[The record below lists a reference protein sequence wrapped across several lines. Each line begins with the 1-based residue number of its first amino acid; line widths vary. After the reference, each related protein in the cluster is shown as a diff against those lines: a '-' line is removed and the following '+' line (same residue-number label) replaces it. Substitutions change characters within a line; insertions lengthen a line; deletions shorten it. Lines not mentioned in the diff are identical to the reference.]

1 METGINERNQEQMIE
16 ENAEAFIIVD
26 GKTDD
31 FSRLLEI
38 QQNSEMGKDKN
49 SKSKMVYEVIRL
61 IDGVPLFFE
70 DHYER
75 MTHSFAVAE
84 GKPASGPTNRNSL
97 ISSKGLRKQINQ
109 LIEANNKRNCN
120 VKFIAFTGDS
130 QYNTVGYI
138 SKNSYPTAEMVSC
151 GVPTKLYW
159 IERENPNIKLVDLD
173 YKEKINRIKS
183 ENGVYELL
191 LVDRNRNLRE
201 GSVSNLFFVKDNVVY
216 TAPAEKVLK
225 GITRKYIME
234 TCIDSGYPVKEEFT
248 TVDELDEVEG
258 VFISGTSPK
267 VLPICS
273 IGDREYSSAQHPV
286 IVKIRDTYDRLLQE
300 YIDKHR

>member
-1 METGINERNQEQMIE
+1 MIE

-26 GKTDD
+26 GITEES
-31 FSRLLEI
+31 SRLLEI
-38 QQNSEMGKDKN
+38 QQNTESDKVKN
-49 SKSKMVYEVIRL
+49 VKSKMVYEVIRL

-75 MTHSFAVAE
+75 MTHSFEVAA
-84 GKPASGPTNRNSL
+84 GNPAAGPAKGNSL
-97 ISSKGLRKQINQ
+97 ISSAELRKQIDQ
-109 LIEANNKRNCN
+109 LALANGKCNCN
-120 VKFIAFTGDS
+120 VKFIVFTGDS

-138 SKNSYPTAEMVSC
+138 SKNSYPTAEMVNC

-225 GITRKYIME
+225 GITRKYIIE
-234 TCIDSGYPVKEEFT
+234 TCVDSGYPVKEEFT
-248 TVDELDEVEG
+248 TADELDEVEG

-267 VLPICS
+267 VLPISS

-286 IVKIRDTYDRLLQE
+286 IVKIRDTYDRLLEE